1 MAEEFATHFQG
12 KIDKIRDLLKDKPQY
27 TPTTEEVPELRWF
40 APLTEKQVSDVITCL
55 KSKSCEL
62 DVIPTSILKLMQPK
76 VTPLITK
83 IVNQSLG
90 DGCFCREWKTA
101 VVRPLLKKLGLAL
114 IFTNYRPVSNLTFI
128 SKVIEW
134 CVLLQ
139 ISQHC
144 EDYKLQPDYQSAYR
158 EHYSCETAVLIS
170 NDILWGMEGQS
181 ITSLVVLDLSAAF
194 DTVNHDILLVYT
206 LQLSMELKGKALKWF
221 DEYLRPR
228 SFKVA
233 VNGVYSKERNLEV
246 SVPQGSCT

>member
-1 MAEEFATHFQG
+1 MKNWLRSLPHTFQG

-27 TPTTEEVPELRWF
+27 TPTTEEVPELRHF

-62 DVIPTSILKLMQPK
+62 DTILTSILKLMQPK

-83 IVNQSLG
+83 IANQSLG
-90 DGCFCREWKTA
+90 DGCFRREWKTA

-114 IFTNYRPVSNLTFI
+114 IFPNYRPVSNVTFI
-128 SKVIEW
+128 SKVIEQ
-134 CVLLQ
+134 CMLLQ

-158 EHYSCETAVLIS
+158 EHYSCEMAILKVS

-181 ITSLVVLDLSAAF
+181 ITSLVALDLSTTF
-194 DTVNHDILLVYT
+194 DMVNHDILLSI
-206 LQLSMELKGKALKWF
+206 LSNKYGIKGEAL
-221 DEYLRPR
+221 
-228 SFKVA
+228 
-233 VNGVYSKERNLEV
+233 
-246 SVPQGSCT
+246 

>member
-1 MAEEFATHFQG
+1 M
-12 KIDKIRDLLKDKPQY
+12 
-27 TPTTEEVPELRWF
+27 PELRWF

-62 DVIPTSILKLMQPK
+62 DTIPTSIFKLMQPK

-90 DGCFCREWKTA
+90 DGCFCREWRTA

-114 IFTNYRPVSNLTFI
+114 IFANYRPVSNLTFI

-134 CVLLQ
+134 CILLQ

-158 EHYSCETAVLIS
+158 EHYSCETAILKIS
-170 NDILWGMEGQS
+170 NDILWGMERQS
-181 ITSLVVLDLSAAF
+181 IISLVVLDLSAAF
-194 DTVNHDILLVYT
+194 DTVDHDILLST
-206 LQLSMELKGKALKWF
+206 LSSKYGIKGKVLKWF
-221 DEYLRPR
+221 DKYLRPR

-233 VNGVYSKERNLEV
+233 VNGVYSKER
-246 SVPQGSCT
+246 T